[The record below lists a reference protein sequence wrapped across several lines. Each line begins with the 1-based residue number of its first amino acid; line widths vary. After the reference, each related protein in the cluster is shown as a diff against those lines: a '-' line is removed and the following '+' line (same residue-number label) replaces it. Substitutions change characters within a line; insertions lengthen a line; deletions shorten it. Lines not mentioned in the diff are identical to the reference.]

1 MFGLSRVKLPMTF
14 RMRTLNK
21 PLTPEELSQARID
34 PHELTPV
41 TNEVRSLPPA
51 KGCRYDDLAD
61 LAAQDTVVVVCLSG
75 GGSRAARM
83 AAFAMEELERKYN
96 EVWVQNAIHQPLAR
110 RIDAWSTVSGGSVY
124 GSYVATYL
132 GTLESDHRVFWRIAE
147 GRRARYATQKLGAM
161 AAVFYFWPPNVAVG
175 PILQLLTEWDTY
187 NLFARTHGMFQ
198 EGAWPGVSVSNLRKL
213 GDLPPKPR
221 FYFNATSLETARP
234 MIFTQSVL
242 HRDLHGD
249 PLTRM
254 VRDPLVAWTL
264 HAEDAPGDHQE
275 PLRYATTLEDLGSS
289 TARFPVAHSVLASA
303 AFPGAFAPLVLHKF
317 DRPTNGVVV
326 NRDALEKLIRQPM
339 EKILPVPIPLW
350 RQERIIKVV
359 DGGVYDNTGLVTAL
373 ELYSYLLARQTNS
386 AKAPRLVLLSVDAN
400 SDSDVYEGIPTDS
413 KLPFRFDFPLRG
425 VMPALSTF
433 SHIYAKKKVLVRA
446 AIEWRLRQLKDKDL
460 VKHYEINLLGATKAF
475 PEVKQIPT
483 DFVISDKED
492 NLLRRAVDFL
502 VNKNEQGG
510 DTLAEAFVRGLGP
523 PRIDAAW
530 R

>member
-14 RMRTLNK
+14 RLPALNK
-21 PLTPEELSQARID
+21 PLTPEELSQARIN

-41 TNEVRSLPPA
+41 TNEVKAVPPA

-83 AAFAMEELERKYN
+83 AAFAMEQLERKYN
-96 EVWVQNAIHQPLAR
+96 EVWAQTAIHQPLAR

-124 GSYVATYL
+124 SSYVASYL
-132 GTLESDHRVFWRIAE
+132 SALGADNKVFWRIAE
-147 GRRARYATQKLGAM
+147 SRRARYATQKLGAM
-161 AAVFYFWPPNVAVG
+161 ASVFYFWPPNVAVG
-175 PILQLLTEWDTY
+175 PILQLFTEWDTY

-221 FYFNATSLETARP
+221 FFFNATCMETTRP

-249 PLTRM
+249 PLARL

-264 HAEDAPGDHQE
+264 HAEDTPGDQEE

-303 AFPGAFAPLVLHKF
+303 AFPGAFQPLILHKF

-326 NRDALEKLIRQPM
+326 NRDRLEKIIRQPM
-339 EKILPVPIPLW
+339 EKLLPVPIPLW
-350 RQERIIKVV
+350 RQERVIRVV

-373 ELYSYLLARQTNS
+373 ELYGYLLARQSPS
-386 AKAPRLVLLSVDAN
+386 AKPPRLVLLSIDAN
-400 SDSDVYEGIPTDS
+400 SESDVYEGIPTDS
-413 KLPFRFDFPLRG
+413 KLPVRFDFPLRG

-433 SHIYAKKKVLVRA
+433 SHVYAKKKVLVRA
-446 AIEWRLRQLKDKDL
+446 AIEWRLRQLKEKKL
-460 VKHYEINLLGATKAF
+460 IEHYEINLLDAVKAY
-475 PEVKQIPT
+475 PGVKDIPT
-483 DFVISDKED
+483 DFVITDKED
-492 NLLRRAVDFL
+492 KLLRRAVDYL
-502 VNKNEQGG
+502 VAGRPQEG

-523 PRIDAAW
+523 PRAAAA
-530 R
+530 RP